1 MELTLLGGAFLA
13 GFLSFISPCVLP
25 LLPTFSLILAKNSQQ
40 DGGEARRLYA
50 NTTAFLA
57 GFTLV
62 FVMLGATASLI
73 GSWLFSYQEVLRQGA
88 AVLIIAMG
96 LFMTGWIRIPLL
108 LREYRPF
115 QRRGF
120 GGIGGAFLLGC
131 GFTLGWT
138 PCTGPMLATILLYA
152 GDTATV
158 GAGALLLF
166 VYSLG
171 FSVPFFMLAGH
182 STCGGGTPC
191 RAWHPSL
198 DGFSD
203 LSGAD
208 LLLDRYMKIG
218 LPLSSEMRGGHF
230 NVCF

>member
-1 MELTLLGGAFLA
+1 MEMTLLGGAFLA

-50 NTTAFLA
+50 TTTAFLA

-62 FVMLGATASLI
+62 FVLLGASASLL
-73 GSWLFSYQEVLRQGA
+73 GAWLFSYQELLRQGA
-88 AVLIIAMG
+88 AVLIIVMG

-120 GGIGGAFLLGC
+120 DGIGGAFLLGC

-158 GAGALLLF
+158 GAGALLLL

-171 FSVPFFMLAGH
+171 FAVPFFLLAVIWRRH
-182 STCGGGTPC
+182 IMKL
-191 RAWHPSL
+191 RAFYQYLPRIQQAAGIVLVLLGVLLWSDSL
-198 DGFSD
+198 NYLVRI
-203 LSGAD
+203 LS
-208 LLLDRYMKIG
+208 
-218 LPLSSEMRGGHF
+218 
-230 NVCF
+230 

>member
-62 FVMLGATASLI
+62 FVLLGATASLI
-73 GSWLFSYQEVLRQGA
+73 GAWLFSYQDILRQGA
-88 AVLIIAMG
+88 AVLIIVMG
-96 LFMTGWIRIPLL
+96 LFMTGWIKIPLL

-152 GDTATV
+152 GYHEAAGLLSVFADHPARSGHRARPPRHTALV
-158 GAGALLLF
+158 GF
-166 VYSLG
+166 VGLSC
-171 FSVPFFMLAGH
+171 A
-182 STCGGGTPC
+182 
-191 RAWHPSL
+191 HPVV
-198 DGFSD
+198 
-203 LSGAD
+203 
-208 LLLDRYMKIG
+208 K
-218 LPLSSEMRGGHF
+218 LPEYRMTSPHF
-230 NVCF
+230 C

>member
-62 FVMLGATASLI
+62 FVLLGATASLI
-73 GSWLFSYQEVLRQGA
+73 GA
-88 AVLIIAMG
+88 
-96 LFMTGWIRIPLL
+96 FMTGWIKIPLL

-158 GAGALLLF
+158 GAGALLLL

-171 FSVPFFMLAGH
+171 FAVPFFLLAVIWRRH
-182 STCGGGTPC
+182 IMKL
-191 RAWHPSL
+191 RAFYQYLPIIQRAAGIVLVLLGILLWSDSL
-198 DGFSD
+198 AYLVRI
-203 LSGAD
+203 LS
-208 LLLDRYMKIG
+208 
-218 LPLSSEMRGGHF
+218 
-230 NVCF
+230 

>member
-25 LLPTFSLILAKNSQQ
+25 LLPTFSLILAKNSEN
-40 DGGEARRLYA
+40 DGREAQRLYA

-62 FVMLGATASLI
+62 FVLLGATASLI
-73 GSWLFSYQEVLRQGA
+73 GAWLFSYQELLRQGA
-88 AVLIIAMG
+88 AALIIVMG

-158 GAGALLLF
+158 GAGALLLL

-171 FSVPFFMLAGH
+171 FAVPFFLLAVIWRRH
-182 STCGGGTPC
+182 IMKL
-191 RAWHPSL
+191 RAFYQYLPRIQQVAGVVLVLLGVLLWSDSL
-198 DGFSD
+198 SYLVRV
-203 LSGAD
+203 LS
-208 LLLDRYMKIG
+208 
-218 LPLSSEMRGGHF
+218 
-230 NVCF
+230 

>member
-25 LLPTFSLILAKNSQQ
+25 LLPTFSLILAKNSAQ
-40 DGGEARRLYA
+40 DGRETQRLYT

-62 FVMLGATASLI
+62 FVLLGATASYI
-73 GSWLFSYQEVLRQGA
+73 GSWLFSYQEILRQGA
-88 AVLIIAMG
+88 AILIIAMG
-96 LFMTGWIRIPLL
+96 LFMTGWIKIPLL

-158 GAGALLLF
+158 GAGAFLLL

-171 FSVPFFMLAGH
+171 FAVPFFLLAVIWRRH
-182 STCGGGTPC
+182 IMKL
-191 RAWHPSL
+191 RAFYQYLPRIQQGAGIVLVLLGILLWSDSL
-198 DGFSD
+198 TYLVRI
-203 LSGAD
+203 LS
-208 LLLDRYMKIG
+208 
-218 LPLSSEMRGGHF
+218 
-230 NVCF
+230 

>member
-62 FVMLGATASLI
+62 FVLLGATASLI
-73 GSWLFSYQEVLRQGA
+73 GAWLFSYQDILRQGA
-88 AVLIIAMG
+88 AVLIIVMG
-96 LFMTGWIRIPLL
+96 LFMTGGIKIPLL

-158 GAGALLLF
+158 GAGALLLL

-171 FSVPFFMLAGH
+171 FAVPFFLLAVIWRRH
-182 STCGGGTPC
+182 IMKL
-191 RAWHPSL
+191 RAFYQYLPIIQRAAGIVLVLLGVLLWSDSL
-198 DGFSD
+198 AYLVRI
-203 LSGAD
+203 LS
-208 LLLDRYMKIG
+208 
-218 LPLSSEMRGGHF
+218 
-230 NVCF
+230 

>member
-1 MELTLLGGAFLA
+1 MEMTLLGGAFLA

-62 FVMLGATASLI
+62 FVLLGASASLL
-73 GSWLFSYQEVLRQGA
+73 GAWLFSYQELLRQGA
-88 AVLIIAMG
+88 AVLIIVMG
-96 LFMTGWIRIPLL
+96 FFMTGWIRIPLL

-120 GGIGGAFLLGC
+120 DGIGGAFLLGC

-158 GAGALLLF
+158 GAGALLLL

-171 FSVPFFMLAGH
+171 FAVPFFLLAVIWRRH
-182 STCGGGTPC
+182 IMKL
-191 RAWHPSL
+191 RAFYQYLPRIQQAAGIVLVLLGVLLWSDSL
-198 DGFSD
+198 TYLVRI
-203 LSGAD
+203 LS
-208 LLLDRYMKIG
+208 
-218 LPLSSEMRGGHF
+218 
-230 NVCF
+230 

>member
-1 MELTLLGGAFLA
+1 MTVTMLGGAFLA
-13 GFLSFISPCVLP
+13 GVLSFVSPCVLP
-25 LLPTFSLILAKNSQQ
+25 LLPTFSLILAQNSKQ

-62 FVMLGATASLI
+62 FVLLGATASLI
-73 GSWLFSYQEVLRQGA
+73 GSWLFSYQDILRQGA
-88 AVLIIAMG
+88 AVLTIIMG
-96 LFMTGWIRIPLL
+96 FFMTVWVRIPLL

-120 GGIGGAFLLGC
+120 DGIGGAFLLGC

-158 GAGALLLF
+158 GAGALLLL

-171 FSVPFFMLAGH
+171 FAVPFFLLAVIWRRH
-182 STCGGGTPC
+182 IMKL
-191 RAWHPSL
+191 RAFYQYLPRIQQAAGVVLVLLGVLLWSDSL
-198 DGFSD
+198 SYLVRI
-203 LSGAD
+203 LS
-208 LLLDRYMKIG
+208 
-218 LPLSSEMRGGHF
+218 
-230 NVCF
+230 

>member
-1 MELTLLGGAFLA
+1 MTVTMLGGAFLA
-13 GFLSFISPCVLP
+13 GVLSFVSPCVLP
-25 LLPTFSLILAKNSQQ
+25 LLPTFSLILAQNSKQ

-62 FVMLGATASLI
+62 FVLLGATASLI
-73 GSWLFSYQEVLRQGA
+73 GSWLFSYQDILRQGA
-88 AVLIIAMG
+88 AVLIIIMG
-96 LFMTGWIRIPLL
+96 FFMTGWVRIPLL

-120 GGIGGAFLLGC
+120 DGIGGAFLLGC

-138 PCTGPMLATILLYA
+138 PCTGPVLGTILLYA

-171 FSVPFFMLAGH
+171 FAAPHRQTESVLPISAKDSARRGRRAHPPRHPALVGFADAARAYPFV
-182 STCGGGTPC
+182 TI
-191 RAWHPSL
+191 
-198 DGFSD
+198 
-203 LSGAD
+203 
-208 LLLDRYMKIG
+208 YQK
-218 LPLSSEMRGGHF
+218 
-230 NVCF
+230 

>member
-62 FVMLGATASLI
+62 FVLLGATASLI
-73 GSWLFSYQEVLRQGA
+73 GAWLFSYQDILRQGA
-88 AVLIIAMG
+88 AVLIIVMG
-96 LFMTGWIRIPLL
+96 LFMTGWIKIPLL

-158 GAGALLLF
+158 GAGALLLL

-171 FSVPFFMLAGH
+171 FAVPFFLLAVIWRRHIMKLRAFYQYLPIIQRAAGIVLVLLGVLLW
-182 STCGGGTPC
+182 SDSLAYLCASC
-191 RAWHPSL
+191 RKTS
-198 DGFSD
+198 
-203 LSGAD
+203 
-208 LLLDRYMKIG
+208 RI
-218 LPLSSEMRGGHF
+218 
-230 NVCF
+230 

>member
-1 MELTLLGGAFLA
+1 MTVTMLGGAFLA
-13 GFLSFISPCVLP
+13 GVLSFVSPCVLP
-25 LLPTFSLILAKNSQQ
+25 LLPTFSLILAQNSKQ

-62 FVMLGATASLI
+62 FVLLGATASLI
-73 GSWLFSYQEVLRQGA
+73 GSWLFSYQDILRQGA
-88 AVLIIAMG
+88 AVLIIIMG
-96 LFMTGWIRIPLL
+96 FFMTGWVRIPLL

-120 GGIGGAFLLGC
+120 DGIGGAFLLGC

-158 GAGALLLF
+158 GAGALLLL

-171 FSVPFFMLAGH
+171 FAVPFFLLAVIWRRH
-182 STCGGGTPC
+182 IVKL
-191 RAWHPSL
+191 RAFYQYLPKIQRAAGIVLILLGILLWSDSL
-198 DGFSD
+198 TRIVRI
-203 LSGAD
+203 LS
-208 LLLDRYMKIG
+208 
-218 LPLSSEMRGGHF
+218 
-230 NVCF
+230 

>member
-40 DGGEARRLYA
+40 DGSEARRLYA

-62 FVMLGATASLI
+62 FVLLGATASLI
-73 GSWLFSYQEVLRQGA
+73 GAWLFSYQDILRQGA
-88 AVLIIAMG
+88 AVLIIVMG
-96 LFMTGWIRIPLL
+96 LFMTGWIKIPLL

-171 FSVPFFMLAGH
+171 FAVPFFLLAVIWRRH
-182 STCGGGTPC
+182 IMKL
-191 RAWHPSL
+191 RAFYQYLPIIQRAAGIVLVLLGVLLWSDSL
-198 DGFSD
+198 AYLVRI
-203 LSGAD
+203 LS
-208 LLLDRYMKIG
+208 
-218 LPLSSEMRGGHF
+218 
-230 NVCF
+230 

>member
-62 FVMLGATASLI
+62 FVLLGATASLI
-73 GSWLFSYQEVLRQGA
+73 GAWLFSYQDILRQGA
-88 AVLIIAMG
+88 AVLIIVMG
-96 LFMTGWIRIPLL
+96 LFMTGWIKIPLL
-108 LREYRPF
+108 LRESRPF

-158 GAGALLLF
+158 GAGALLLL

-171 FSVPFFMLAGH
+171 FAVPFFLLAVIWRRH
-182 STCGGGTPC
+182 IMKL
-191 RAWHPSL
+191 RAFYQYLPIIQRAAGIVLVLLGVLLWSDSL
-198 DGFSD
+198 AYLVRI
-203 LSGAD
+203 LS
-208 LLLDRYMKIG
+208 
-218 LPLSSEMRGGHF
+218 
-230 NVCF
+230 

>member
-1 MELTLLGGAFLA
+1 MTVTMLGGAFLA
-13 GFLSFISPCVLP
+13 GVLSFVSPCVLP
-25 LLPTFSLILAKNSQQ
+25 LLPTFSLILAQNSKQ

-62 FVMLGATASLI
+62 FVLLGATASLI
-73 GSWLFSYQEVLRQGA
+73 GSWLFSYQDILRQGA
-88 AVLIIAMG
+88 AVLIIIMG
-96 LFMTGWIRIPLL
+96 FFMTGWVRIPLL

-120 GGIGGAFLLGC
+120 DGIGGAFLLGC

-158 GAGALLLF
+158 GAGALLLL

-171 FSVPFFMLAGH
+171 FAVPFFLLAVIWRRH
-182 STCGGGTPC
+182 IMKL
-191 RAWHPSL
+191 RAFYQYLPRIQQAAGIVLVLLGVLLWSDSL
-198 DGFSD
+198 TYLVRI
-203 LSGAD
+203 LS
-208 LLLDRYMKIG
+208 
-218 LPLSSEMRGGHF
+218 
-230 NVCF
+230 

>member
-40 DGGEARRLYA
+40 DGSEARRLYA

-62 FVMLGATASLI
+62 FVLLGATASLI
-73 GSWLFSYQEVLRQGA
+73 GAWLFSYQDILRQGA
-88 AVLIIAMG
+88 AVLIIVMG
-96 LFMTGWIRIPLL
+96 LFMTGWIKIPLL

-171 FSVPFFMLAGH
+171 FAVPFFLLAVIWRRH
-182 STCGGGTPC
+182 IMKL
-191 RAWHPSL
+191 RAFYQYLPIIQRAAGIVLVLLGILLWSDSL
-198 DGFSD
+198 AYLVRI
-203 LSGAD
+203 LS
-208 LLLDRYMKIG
+208 
-218 LPLSSEMRGGHF
+218 
-230 NVCF
+230 

>member
-62 FVMLGATASLI
+62 FVLLGATASLI
-73 GSWLFSYQEVLRQGA
+73 GAWLFSYQDILRQGA
-88 AVLIIAMG
+88 AVLIIVMG
-96 LFMTGWIRIPLL
+96 LFMTGWIKIPLL

-158 GAGALLLF
+158 GAGALLLL

-171 FSVPFFMLAGH
+171 FAVPFFLLAVIWRRH
-182 STCGGGTPC
+182 IMKL
-191 RAWHPSL
+191 RAFYQYLPIIQRTAGIVLVLLGVLLWSDSL
-198 DGFSD
+198 AYLVRI
-203 LSGAD
+203 LS
-208 LLLDRYMKIG
+208 
-218 LPLSSEMRGGHF
+218 
-230 NVCF
+230 

>member
-1 MELTLLGGAFLA
+1 MTVTMLGGAFLA
-13 GFLSFISPCVLP
+13 GVLSFVSPCVLP
-25 LLPTFSLILAKNSQQ
+25 LLPTFSLILAQNSKQ

-62 FVMLGATASLI
+62 FVLLGA
-73 GSWLFSYQEVLRQGA
+73 WLFSYQEILRQGA
-88 AVLIIAMG
+88 ALLVILMG
-96 LFMTGWIRIPLL
+96 LFMTGWLRIPLL

-120 GGIGGAFLLGC
+120 DGIGGAFLLGC

-138 PCTGPMLATILLYA
+138 PCTGPVLGTILLYA

-171 FSVPFFMLAGH
+171 FAVPFFLLAVIWRRH
-182 STCGGGTPC
+182 IVKL
-191 RAWHPSL
+191 RAFYQYLPKIQRAAGVVLILLGILLWSDSL
-198 DGFSD
+198 TRIVRI
-203 LSGAD
+203 LS
-208 LLLDRYMKIG
+208 
-218 LPLSSEMRGGHF
+218 
-230 NVCF
+230 

>member
-1 MELTLLGGAFLA
+1 MDLTLLSGAFLA

-25 LLPTFSLILAKNSQQ
+25 LLPTFSLILAQNSAR
-40 DGGEARRLYA
+40 DGQEARRLYA

-62 FVMLGATASLI
+62 FVLLGATASLI
-73 GSWLFSYQEVLRQGA
+73 GAWLFSYQELLRQGA

-96 LFMTGWIRIPLL
+96 IFMTGWIKIPLL

-120 GGIGGAFLLGC
+120 DGIGGAFLLGC

-138 PCTGPMLATILLYA
+138 PCTGPILATILLYA
-152 GDTATV
+152 GDTATAS
-158 GAGALLLF
+158 AGALLLL

-171 FSVPFFMLAGH
+171 FAVPFFLLAVIWRRH
-182 STCGGGTPC
+182 IMKL
-191 RAWHPSL
+191 RAFYQYLPRIQQTAGIVLVLLGILLWSDGLTSL
-198 DGFSD
+198 VRF
-203 LSGAD
+203 LS
-208 LLLDRYMKIG
+208 
-218 LPLSSEMRGGHF
+218 
-230 NVCF
+230 

>member
-40 DGGEARRLYA
+40 DGSEARRLYA

-62 FVMLGATASLI
+62 FVLLGATASLI
-73 GSWLFSYQEVLRQGA
+73 GAWLFSYQDILRQGA
-88 AVLIIAMG
+88 AVLIIVMG
-96 LFMTGWIRIPLL
+96 LFMTGWIKIPLL

-158 GAGALLLF
+158 GAGALLLL

-171 FSVPFFMLAGH
+171 FAVPFFLLAVIWRRH
-182 STCGGGTPC
+182 IMKL
-191 RAWHPSL
+191 RAFYQYLPIIQRAAGIVLVLLGVLLWSDSL
-198 DGFSD
+198 AYLVRI
-203 LSGAD
+203 LS
-208 LLLDRYMKIG
+208 
-218 LPLSSEMRGGHF
+218 
-230 NVCF
+230 

>member
-1 MELTLLGGAFLA
+1 MTVTMLVGAFLA
-13 GFLSFISPCVLP
+13 GVLSFVSPCVLP
-25 LLPTFSLILAKNSQQ
+25 LLPTFSLILAQNSKQ

-62 FVMLGATASLI
+62 FVLLGATASLI
-73 GSWLFSYQEVLRQGA
+73 GSWLFSYQDILRQGA
-88 AVLIIAMG
+88 AVLIIIMG
-96 LFMTGWIRIPLL
+96 FFMTGWVRIPLL

-120 GGIGGAFLLGC
+120 DGIGGAFLLGC

-138 PCTGPMLATILLYA
+138 PCTGPVLGTILLYA

-171 FSVPFFMLAGH
+171 FAVPFFLLAVIWRRH
-182 STCGGGTPC
+182 IVKL
-191 RAWHPSL
+191 RAFYQYLPKIQRAAGIVLILLGILLWSDSL
-198 DGFSD
+198 TRIVRI
-203 LSGAD
+203 LS
-208 LLLDRYMKIG
+208 
-218 LPLSSEMRGGHF
+218 
-230 NVCF
+230 

>member
-25 LLPTFSLILAKNSQQ
+25 LLPTFSLILAKNSAQ
-40 DGGEARRLYA
+40 DGRETQRLYT

-62 FVMLGATASLI
+62 FVLLGATASYI
-73 GSWLFSYQEVLRQGA
+73 GSWLFSYQEILRQGA
-88 AVLIIAMG
+88 AILIIAMG
-96 LFMTGWIRIPLL
+96 LFMTGWIKIPLL

-158 GAGALLLF
+158 GAGAFLLL

-171 FSVPFFMLAGH
+171 FAVPFFLLAVIWRRH
-182 STCGGGTPC
+182 IMKL
-191 RAWHPSL
+191 RAFYQYLPRIQQGAGVVLVLLGILLWSDSL
-198 DGFSD
+198 TYLVRI
-203 LSGAD
+203 LS
-208 LLLDRYMKIG
+208 
-218 LPLSSEMRGGHF
+218 
-230 NVCF
+230 